1 MVAALEL
8 AVVCGGMVSGC
19 KAKVLVVLVL
29 PMMLVLVFG
38 CWGCSVAGLGV
49 VVLVCCVGADV
60 NAVAAFLVCWCCLAV
75 FFCCCPGMGDGCCCA
90 VLCGCVGGAGV
101 LLAVLGLYCAGVVMF
116 VLLQSCGPCGAG
128 ASVLL
133 VLQCCW
139 CWCCG
144 DAAAELLVL
153 MLWCWCAVLVLM
165 LLLVQ
170 SWYCGAVWLVMC
182 GCCHAL
188 GDGLCFARH
197 VVVLSVMRWLLVLV
211 VC

>member
-75 FFCCCPGMGDGCCCA
+75 FCCLP
-90 VLCGCVGGAGV
+90 
-101 LLAVLGLYCAGVVMF
+101 
-116 VLLQSCGPCGAG
+116 
-128 ASVLL
+128 
-133 VLQCCW
+133 
-139 CWCCG
+139 
-144 DAAAELLVL
+144 
-153 MLWCWCAVLVLM
+153 
-165 LLLVQ
+165 
-170 SWYCGAVWLVMC
+170 WYG
-182 GCCHAL
+182 
-188 GDGLCFARH
+188 
-197 VVVLSVMRWLLVLV
+197 
-211 VC
+211 

>member
-1 MVAALEL
+1 MGF
-8 AVVCGGMVSGC
+8 AVQ
-19 KAKVLVVLVL
+19 
-29 PMMLVLVFG
+29 
-38 CWGCSVAGLGV
+38 
-49 VVLVCCVGADV
+49 CCVA
-60 NAVAAFLVCWCCLAV
+60 
-75 FFCCCPGMGDGCCCA
+75 
-90 VLCGCVGGAGV
+90 VGGAGV

-116 VLLQSCGPCGAG
+116 FLLQSCGPSGAG

-133 VLQCCW
+133 VLQYCW

>member
-1 MVAALEL
+1 MGF
-8 AVVCGGMVSGC
+8 AVQ
-19 KAKVLVVLVL
+19 
-29 PMMLVLVFG
+29 
-38 CWGCSVAGLGV
+38 
-49 VVLVCCVGADV
+49 CCVA
-60 NAVAAFLVCWCCLAV
+60 
-75 FFCCCPGMGDGCCCA
+75 
-90 VLCGCVGGAGV
+90 VGGAGV

-116 VLLQSCGPCGAG
+116 FLLQSCGPSGAG

-144 DAAAELLVL
+144 DAAAELLAL